1 VALIPQT
8 RHRHLAITM
17 VENGSTIPID
27 ASSIL
32 LDEMVSL
39 VLQPGTDM
47 TDFEMTRVIILAS
60 DRECCSRCFDLA
72 NTCFH
77 KHSSAEQQANAQTS
91 TAKA

>member
-1 VALIPQT
+1 MALIPQT

-47 TDFEMTRVIILAS
+47 ADFEMTRVIILAS
-60 DRECCSRCFDLA
+60 DRDLLLKM
-72 NTCFH
+72 FRPSQH
-77 KHSSAEQQANAQTS
+77 MLP
-91 TAKA
+91 